1 MLPISCRSKEGAQPG
16 TSPKL
21 MVCRGREAFGD
32 AYLNI
37 SGTFSTAV
45 PAVEDINPVDGKC
58 LAEVQCKPRV
68 RVILRVTKFA
78 SVCDPINTV
87 GSYKKRF

>member
-45 PAVEDINPVDGKC
+45 VAVEDINPVDGKC
-58 LAEVQCKPRV
+58 LAVVNSKPRIKV
-68 RVILRVTKFA
+68 SPCVTHFTSA
-78 SVCDPINTV
+78 CDPINAV
-87 GSYKKRF
+87 GS